1 MPLASDTPREFSN
14 NIRSMQS
21 LLEESDNT
29 QLARK
34 ELDDVVEVLEGAIGQ
49 GNAGG
54 DGVDL
59 EERLLG
65 LLKDWGGG
73 TKH

>member
-1 MPLASDTPREFSN
+1 
-14 NIRSMQS
+14 MQS

-34 ELDDVVEVLEGAIGQ
+34 ELDDVVQVLEGAIGQ
-49 GNAGG
+49 SNTTGEGA
-54 DGVDL
+54 DL

-73 TKH
+73 TKQ